1 MITAHLSHKLSA
13 MRIVAPATLLRFA
26 AALGLCFT
34 LIAATTNSACTQ
46 VVNSARP
53 QWDPAQF
60 LLNAFLLPALEQ
72 GAVPLRWFDPR
83 PNLHCGPNTTVHVN
97 GKPLVPGSA
106 VPVQP
111 FEVAWRVQD
120 CRPFG
125 FDGPRFNGA
134 VTITVH
140 REEWGFSAE
149 VAPVGLRY
157 QWPDGETRE
166 VHVRAATMPRHPH
179 ADDPD

>member
-1 MITAHLSHKLSA
+1 MFRVHLTQKLSA
-13 MRIVAPATLLRFA
+13 TQFAVLVALLRLA
-26 AALGLCFT
+26 AAIGLCFA
-34 LIAATTNSACTQ
+34 LIVATTHSARTQ
-46 VVNSARP
+46 AVNSARP

-60 LLNAFLLPALEQ
+60 LLNALLLPALEQ
-72 GAVPLRWFDPR
+72 VPLRWFDPR
-83 PNLHCGPNTTVHVN
+83 PQLHCAPDTTVCVN

-111 FEVAWRVQD
+111 FEMAWQVRD

-125 FDGPRFNGA
+125 FEGPRFDGA
-134 VTITVH
+134 VTLTVY
-140 REEWGFSAE
+140 REDWGFSAG
-149 VAPVGLRY
+149 VVPAGLRY
-157 QWPDGETRE
+157 TWPDGETGE